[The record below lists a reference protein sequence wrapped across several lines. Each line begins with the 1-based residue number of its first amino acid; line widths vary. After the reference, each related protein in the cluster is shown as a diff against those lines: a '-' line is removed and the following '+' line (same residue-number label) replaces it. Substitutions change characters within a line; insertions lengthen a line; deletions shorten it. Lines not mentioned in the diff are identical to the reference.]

1 MFAEILP
8 LKSLDEVKTRIMD
21 VTLSNLGLLANYLGY
36 GWAGGCRGRIAGEDF
51 LRDGDS
57 WKSHYQ
63 RGCEGHMST
72 NRLKI
77 VYENFSF
84 KVKQMDYLEPEIE
97 SMTPIV
103 QDVGE
108 IKNRD
113 SLATETRIQ
122 REIKSVRTV
131 THSSTTRFKSSVQA
145 SLTFS
150 YKSPGLVGEV
160 ATGTFKGSFTV
171 SGGKDTAQLNK
182 DTNGEIKW
190 DYVKVKESQTTNPN
204 SGTSYQITTSQTK
217 VNVPY
222 KATIQV
228 QFTARLEGFLIW
240 GGGVNGKNPNYHE
253 KWRGSGDRP
262 TFNYNIGTTEVPF
275 YKYLKQVS
283 DRGESPWL
291 WNLLKQNIPYS
302 ETVLSTLTDESL
314 YEFELQGKFQD
325 VAGLDYNVQWDD
337 VAIANSTLA
346 L

>member
-21 VTLSNLGLLANYLGY
+21 VTLFNLGLLANYLGY

-122 REIKSVRTV
+122 REI
-131 THSSTTRFKSSVQA
+131 
-145 SLTFS
+145 
-150 YKSPGLVGEV
+150 
-160 ATGTFKGSFTV
+160 
-171 SGGKDTAQLNK
+171 
-182 DTNGEIKW
+182 
-190 DYVKVKESQTTNPN
+190 
-204 SGTSYQITTSQTK
+204 
-217 VNVPY
+217 
-222 KATIQV
+222 
-228 QFTARLEGFLIW
+228 
-240 GGGVNGKNPNYHE
+240 
-253 KWRGSGDRP
+253 
-262 TFNYNIGTTEVPF
+262 
-275 YKYLKQVS
+275 
-283 DRGESPWL
+283 
-291 WNLLKQNIPYS
+291 
-302 ETVLSTLTDESL
+302 
-314 YEFELQGKFQD
+314 
-325 VAGLDYNVQWDD
+325 
-337 VAIANSTLA
+337 
-346 L
+346 